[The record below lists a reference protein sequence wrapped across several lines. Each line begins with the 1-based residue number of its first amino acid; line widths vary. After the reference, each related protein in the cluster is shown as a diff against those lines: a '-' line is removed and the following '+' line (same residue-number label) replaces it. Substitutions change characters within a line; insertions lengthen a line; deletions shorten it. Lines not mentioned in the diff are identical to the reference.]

1 LSTARVIVA
10 SNRAAAGEYEDVTG
24 PLITAWLAER
34 GYLVGEPVV
43 CPDGKPVGAALRG
56 AVVDR
61 VDLAITTGGTGLTPT
76 DHTPEQT
83 RAVLDYEIP
92 GLANAIRTAGLPA
105 VPTAVLSRGLAGVAD
120 RTLVVNLPGS
130 RGGVADGLGVLD
142 GVLGHTLSQLAGG
155 DHARPM
161 QEQAEPS
168 GPVLRAEATAEARTV
183 LRAEVSESP
192 LSVPEHA
199 DLVAGATAGAV
210 VSFAGTVRD
219 HDHGRSVRELEYVC
233 HPSAGEVIATVAAD
247 VAGAHPEV
255 LGLAVSHRVGVLAVG
270 DVALACAV
278 ACAHRG
284 PAFAVCGELVDEV
297 KQQLPVWKRQ
307 AFSDG
312 SDEWVNCP

>member
-1 LSTARVIVA
+1 VSTARVIVA
-10 SNRAAAGEYEDVTG
+10 SNRAASGEYEDVTG

-34 GYLVGEPVV
+34 GYPAGDPVV

-56 AVVDR
+56 AVLDG
-61 VDLAITTGGTGLTPT
+61 VDLVITTGGTGLTPS

-83 RAVLDYEIP
+83 QAVLDYQIP
-92 GLANAIRTAGLPA
+92 GLAEAIRTAGLPA
-105 VPTAVLSRGLAGVAD
+105 VPTAVLSRGLAGVAG
-120 RTLVVNLPGS
+120 RSLVVNLPGS
-130 RGGVADGLGVLD
+130 RGGVADGLDVLD
-142 GVLGHTLSQLAGG
+142 GVLEHTLSQLAGG

-161 QEQAEPS
+161 QEGVEPA
-168 GPVLRAEATAEARTV
+168 GPVLRAELSEA
-183 LRAEVSESP
+183 P

-210 VSFAGTVRD
+210 VSFAGAVRD
-219 HDHGRSVRELEYVC
+219 HDHGRAVRELEYAC
-233 HPSAGEVIATVAAD
+233 HPSAGEVIATVAGE
-247 VAGAHPEV
+247 VANAHPEV
-255 LGLAVSHRVGVLAVG
+255 LGLAVSHRVGSLAVG

-297 KQQLPVWKRQ
+297 KRVLPVWKRQ
-307 AFSDG
+307 TFDDG